1 MSTEESRV
9 PADDEQ
15 VAADEAGEEEL
26 EDLDVPEVAA
36 ESVKGGTSKP
46 AFGPW

>member
-1 MSTEESRV
+1 MSTEEPRV
-9 PADDEQ
+9 PSGEGE
-15 VAADEAGEEEL
+15 VAPDEAGEDL

-46 AFGPW
+46 AFGPF